1 MGLNLMYKKLITA
14 LAFALIM
21 SAGVSHAAIT
31 DIAVNGDFETGDYT
45 GWTQFPGSLGDA
57 GQTIVAGNPG
67 SAGNLL
73 ETAPASSVIKQAN
86 LLPGEW
92 TEGQQIDIQF
102 DIRGVAAAGG
112 VLFAEFFSEIL
123 PEGVSKAEILG
134 GGPLFPN
141 ANPDVWTTYNF
152 SATVGPDSS
161 NGITLQF
168 AAACAPIDGCIADY
182 AIDNVI
188 ITADIDAPPPPPIN
202 ISTAGIPTLSQ
213 WALIML
219 VMFVG
224 LMTFAN
230 RKRLF

>member
-1 MGLNLMYKKLITA
+1 MSKKTITA
-14 LAFALIM
+14 LAVALTMFAG
-21 SAGVSHAAIT
+21 AAQAAIT
-31 DIAVNGDFETGDYT
+31 DIAVNGDFETGDFT
-45 GWTQFPGSLGDA
+45 GWAQFPGSLGDA

-134 GGPLFPN
+134 GGPLFPD

-188 ITADIDAPPPPPIN
+188 ITADVDAPPPQPGPQPT
-202 ISTAGIPTLSQ
+202 SAIPTTSE
-213 WALIML
+213 WALILLTML
-219 VMFVG
+219 LGFAV
-224 LMTFAN
+224 FAN

>member
-1 MGLNLMYKKLITA
+1 MNKKTITA
-14 LAFALIM
+14 LAVALTMI
-21 SAGVSHAAIT
+21 AGAAQAAIT
-31 DIAVNGDFETGDYT
+31 DIAVNGDFETGDFT

-67 SAGNLL
+67 SAARLL
-73 ETAPASSVIKQAN
+73 ETAPAPSVIKQAN

-102 DIRGVAAAGG
+102 DISGVAGNGG
-112 VLFAEFFSEIL
+112 VLFAEFFSEID

-141 ANPDVWTTYNF
+141 ADPSVWTTYNF
-152 SATVGPDSS
+152 SVTVGPDSS
-161 NGITLQF
+161 NGVTLQF
-168 AAACAPIDGCIADY
+168 ASVCAPVDGCIADY

-188 ITADIDAPPPPPIN
+188 ITADIDAPPPPPGTQPT
-202 ISTAGIPTLSQ
+202 SAIPTTSE
-213 WALIML
+213 WALILLTML
-219 VMFVG
+219 LGFAV
-224 LMTFAN
+224 FAN